1 MANLITGKQYN
12 EIKNKQYTLISYNRG
27 TMIRAGT
34 YTADLVELTNYMLL
48 RQDLGHLLLTERQLG
63 IIASCLWDMNQ
74 ILAIVSVQN
83 HKRRQGDAQ

>member
-12 EIKNKQYTLISYNRG
+12 EIKNKQYTLISYNRD
-27 TMIRAGT
+27 TMRRTGT

-48 RQDLGHLLLTERQLG
+48 RQDLGHLLLTERQLS
-63 IIASCLWDMNQ
+63 IMETCLRDMNQ
-74 ILAIVSVQN
+74 ILALVSVRN